1 VKQEKGTVTQVNR
14 ESLSL
19 TEDSLKFLSLLT
31 NLDLMK
37 SFKKSFKIKAEP
49 SDVYASLTNPYTI
62 ELWSGYPA
70 QMSSEPGS
78 EFSLWEGD
86 ITGRNLEFIQDKK
99 LVQEWYFGDQIERS
113 IVTITISADRENSLV
128 TVEQTNIPDEDF
140 SSISEGWRENYFE
153 AISSFFNPNF

>member
-1 VKQEKGTVTQVNR
+1 MKQKTGTVTEDHR
-14 ESLSL
+14 ESLSFR
-19 TEDSLKFLSLLT
+19 EDSLKFLSLLT

>member
-1 VKQEKGTVTQVNR
+1 M
-14 ESLSL
+14 
-19 TEDSLKFLSLLT
+19 SLLT

-153 AISSFFNPNF
+153 AISSLFNPNF

>member
-1 VKQEKGTVTQVNR
+1 VKQETGTVTQVNR
-14 ESLSL
+14 ESLSF

>member
-1 VKQEKGTVTQVNR
+1 VKQEKGIVTQVNR

-19 TEDSLKFLSLLT
+19 TEDSLKFLSLLI